1 MLVATAITLV
11 FNQQLALASATAF
24 FVSEFP
30 RSTIKKIK
38 NLVDPSKT
46 GEIEWFCESQPITN
60 EVKQLWH
67 KAFFH
72 SSTKITILLQV

>member
-1 MLVATAITLV
+1 MQGSYCVGRDVSTVV
-11 FNQQLALASATAF
+11 FQ
-24 FVSEFP
+24 SEIENLGRGVP